1 MGPELVVV
9 DMGWERV
16 ILGSCDVEV
25 PIEIKFRSHS
35 AHGVIRP
42 IHAQK
47 TTVVPPHSAIPVC
60 IHHLHQIPADRDYL
74 FKPGD
79 VNSGVYAHMVNS
91 ETSTVLVQNDSHNLL
106 HIPRN
111 FRLGHIVELEY
122 PNAFTAE
129 PTELADLALRQPKS
143 HHKASWFR
151 KLVTA
156 YAAIALPKILL
167 PMSNSLASLDAL
179 VLHDH
184 ISSLTETKSGSSTL
198 SEVKLSNGVTIHNSG
213 KNTVQELTA
222 VVEKF
227 PQIWKDSGFAELSEE
242 NWMRIPLKTGWE
254 EKLKSKAKVYPLG
267 TRDRE
272 FVDKTFDEL
281 YGLGR
286 MSWTTTSTPFSY
298 PCFVVWKNQPNGEQ
312 EKTSG
317 N

>member
-1 MGPELVVV
+1 MNGIDIMGPELVVV
-9 DMGWERV
+9 DIGRKRV

-25 PIEIKFRSHS
+25 PIEIKFHFHS

-47 TTVVPPHSAIPVC
+47 TTVVPPHLALPVC
-60 IHHLHQIPADRDYL
+60 IYHLHQIPADRDYL
-74 FKPGD
+74 IEPGN
-79 VNSGVYAHMVNS
+79 VNFGVYAHMVNS
-91 ETSTVLVQNDSHNLL
+91 ETSTVLVQNDSHNSL
-106 HIPRN
+106 HVPLN

-122 PNAFTAE
+122 PNASTAE
-129 PTELADLALRQPKS
+129 PTQLADLALRQPKS

-156 YAAIALPKILL
+156 YAAIASPNILL
-167 PMSNSLASLDAL
+167 PVSKFLASSDAP

-184 ISSLTETKSGSSTL
+184 TSSFTETKSGASTL
-198 SEVKLSNGVTIHNSG
+198 SEVKLFNGVIIHNSG

-222 VVEKF
+222 VVEEF
-227 PQIWKDSGFAELSEE
+227 LQIWKNLGFAELSEK

-272 FVDKTFDEL
+272 FVDKIFDEL
-281 YGLGR
+281 HGLGR
-286 MSWTTTSTPFSY
+286 MSWTTASTPFSY
-298 PCFVVWKNQPNGEQ
+298 PCFVV
-312 EKTSG
+312 
-317 N
+317 